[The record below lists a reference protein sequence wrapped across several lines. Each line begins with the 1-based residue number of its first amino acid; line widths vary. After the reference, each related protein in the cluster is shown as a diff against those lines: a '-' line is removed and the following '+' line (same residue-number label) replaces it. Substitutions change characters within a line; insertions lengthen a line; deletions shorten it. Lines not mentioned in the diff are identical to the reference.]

1 MPLQRKDDKSDNST
15 KKILAD
21 LSTLHYSIKDVITTI
36 NHSKDFNQTRNTYV
50 IERLRL
56 MIIFFAITVPASSVF
71 DFILFETAQ
80 AQLLLVNRVI
90 LSAGLI
96 VLFMVLKRVNHID
109 ITRGVLTLSFVL
121 PILFY
126 VATSMELE
134 SSIVQGDIPL
144 SFTMMPFLIIAML
157 GLFPLTISGGIMLLA
172 TIFFPVLILEMSQ
185 ASSSYLEIIDKLWLL
200 ILFGGV
206 SLWLQTGQ
214 LVMLMKLYRESTVD
228 PLTGLINR
236 RVLMRQIEQVSEK
249 CNEEANTFSVMML
262 DLDHFK
268 RINDT
273 HGHINGDRV
282 LVAIAQVLKREL
294 RTSDIIARFGGEEFF
309 IVLPFLPAK
318 QAVHVAERIAQVIR
332 ESSVE
337 SNEGKKINYTTSIGV
352 TQYRRGEAVSAVF
365 LRVDELLYQAK
376 DLGRDRVVCNDHLEA
391 ETLKAS

>member
-185 ASSSYLEIIDKLWLL
+185 ASSSNLEIIDKLWLL

-309 IVLPFLPAK
+309 IVLPFLQAK

-391 ETLKAS
+391 EILKAS